1 MTTKQLQSWFDGIS
15 LSNIS
20 WTPRLIGVVGFFV
33 IWTALASV
41 FPAQLMPYPF
51 ETGQIVIELIVSGE
65 ALPEVQATLFRTILG
80 FVGALAVAMFVG
92 VSMGLNDFSEKLFTP
107 WTILGLAMPALVWG
121 ALATLTIGYNNITI
135 VVATVLTVA
144 PFLILPI
151 WKGVENIDYDLMDMA
166 RSFEVSNGRLIRK
179 IVIPSIL
186 PAFVSTVRLAVATSW
201 NIVIIGELLA
211 ANNGVGSALINTYRQ
226 YQYEEAWAW
235 AALFMLLILAVE
247 YLILKPLERRV
258 FSYRV
263 EYDFD
268 MIR

>member
-1 MTTKQLQSWFDGIS
+1 MATKQLPPWLDRFS
-15 LSNIS
+15 LSNVS

-33 IWTALASV
+33 VWTALASV

-51 ETGQIVIELIVSGE
+51 ETGQIVVELIVSGE
-65 ALPEVQATLFRTILG
+65 AIPDVRATLFRTILG
-80 FVGALAVAMFVG
+80 FIGALSIAMFVG
-92 VSMGLNDFSEKLFTP
+92 VSMGLNDFAEKLFTP
-107 WTILGLAMPALVWG
+107 YTILGLAMPALVWG
-121 ALATLTIGYNNITI
+121 ALATLTIGYNDVTI

-151 WKGVENIDYDLMDMA
+151 WKGVENIDSNLVDMA
-166 RSFEVSNGRLIRK
+166 RSFEVSNGRIIRK

-186 PAFVSTVRLAVATSW
+186 PAFVSTVRLAIATSW

-211 ANNGVGSALINTYRQ
+211 ANNGVGASLINTYRQ

-258 FSYRV
+258 FTYRV

-268 MIR
+268 AIR